1 MKNDPEHC
9 IMDSFDDIMS
19 EHLES
24 DKYNQETQNA
34 NEVYFKLRNRL
45 SPKEQGMLDLAF
57 TLYQNSSDELAKE
70 ALRKGYLLGKTSIMV
85 VEDHVKC

>member
-1 MKNDPEHC
+1 MKNNPEHC

-45 SPKEQGMLDLAF
+45 SPEEQGMLDLAF

>member
-45 SPKEQGMLDLAF
+45 SPEGQGMLDLAF

>member
-1 MKNDPEHC
+1 
-9 IMDSFDDIMS
+9 
-19 EHLES
+19 
-24 DKYNQETQNA
+24 
-34 NEVYFKLRNRL
+34 
-45 SPKEQGMLDLAF
+45 MLDLAF

>member
-19 EHLES
+19 EYLES
-24 DKYNQETQNA
+24 NKYNQETQKA

-45 SPKEQGMLDLAF
+45 TPEEQGMLDLAV

-70 ALRKGYLLGKTSIMV
+70 ALHKGYLLGNTNIMV
-85 VEDHVKC
+85 LEDHVKC